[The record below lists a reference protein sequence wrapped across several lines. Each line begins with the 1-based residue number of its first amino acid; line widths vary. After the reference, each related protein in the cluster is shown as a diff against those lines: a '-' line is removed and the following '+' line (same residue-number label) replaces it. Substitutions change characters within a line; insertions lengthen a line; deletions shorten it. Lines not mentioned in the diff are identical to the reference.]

1 MKRLLLVGLLILGLT
16 GCSHVEEQKPME
28 TAETEV
34 EHYITSG
41 RYYTTGTV
49 VTSDGNEWCYDTET
63 ISDLQVYNGMPV
75 NVVMSDEG
83 TELIS
88 DDVVLGLV
96 YDMETAIYDELEVEL
111 SYIDGY
117 EMVRNGNVIRITEE
131 E

>member
-1 MKRLLLVGLLILGLT
+1 MKKLLLISLLVLGLT
-16 GCSHVEEQKPME
+16 GCSYVEEQE
-28 TAETEV
+28 IAVVETEA

-49 VTSDGNEWCYDTET
+49 VTSDGNEWYYDTET

-83 TELIS
+83 TELVT
-88 DDVVLGLV
+88 DDVILGLV
-96 YDMETAIYDELEVEL
+96 YDMETAIYDELEAEID
-111 SYIDGY
+111 IDGY
-117 EMVRNGNVIRITEE
+117 EMVRNGNTIRITEE

>member
-1 MKRLLLVGLLILGLT
+1 MKRLLISLLVLGLT
-16 GCSHVEEQKPME
+16 GCSYVEEQE
-28 TAETEV
+28 IAVVETEA

-49 VTSDGNEWCYDTET
+49 VTSDGNEWRYNTET

-83 TELIS
+83 TELVT

-96 YDMETAIYDELEVEL
+96 YDMETAIYDELEAEL
-111 SYIDGY
+111 SDIDGY
-117 EMVRNGNVIRITEE
+117 EMVRNGNTIRITEE

>member
-1 MKRLLLVGLLILGLT
+1 MKKLLISLLVLGLT
-16 GCSHVEEQKPME
+16 GCSCVEEQE
-28 TAETEV
+28 IAVIETEA

-49 VTSDGNEWCYDTET
+49 VTLDGNEWYYDTET

-83 TELIS
+83 TKLVT

-96 YDMETAIYDELEVEL
+96 YDMETAIYDELEAEIN
-111 SYIDGY
+111 IDGY
-117 EMVRNGNVIRITEE
+117 EMVRNGNTIRITEE